1 MTQTPAP
8 RGEGRSA
15 LFAAVAGCVAMASAM
30 GVGRFAY
37 TPILPAMMEGAGL
50 TPTQAGSIASANF
63 LGYLVGAILATTPQ
77 ACAARPATVVLM
89 LAVSAA
95 TGAAMAVVSSLTA
108 FAAVRFVSGLASA
121 FVFVGVS
128 AVVVQALLRRGRTG
142 LTWILYA
149 GVGVGIATS
158 SALVALA
165 LARFGD
171 WRAPWLATAAASAL
185 ACAIVALLLP
195 RDPPA
200 AAGQA
205 TERDGRPVWPIVV
218 AYGLWGF
225 GYVITA
231 TFLVALV
238 REAGTGSETLT
249 WMMVGLAAAP
259 SVPVWGHIGTRFG
272 LGRALAMAFLIE
284 AAAVALS
291 AVAPGAAL
299 AAAALFG
306 GTFMGITALA
316 LGAARQ
322 SAGGDPRR
330 ILGLMTIAMSVGQ
343 LVGPPFAGM
352 LRERAG
358 SYLLPSLAAAGALAL
373 CAVLA
378 LRWQAA
384 RRP

>member
-1 MTQTPAP
+1 
-8 RGEGRSA
+8 
-15 LFAAVAGCVAMASAM
+15 
-30 GVGRFAY
+30 
-37 TPILPAMMEGAGL
+37 MMEGAGL